1 MGAYDENTITQL
13 VTEIYQLQIKLCAI
27 EADQVAFPPD
37 GGHDIN
43 VELCESLHYSPA
55 VISLMKKLPYPKKR
69 EMQLDISLLPQG
81 FPLVYTDDLDIELG
95 RDPQNAPSGGLEPLR
110 LDFLLPQDVALTL
123 MYTRDGVSHILD
135 TQDGKLLPTPAL
147 ACLSLMFQLGTIRLF
162 RPQGYPPASEGY
174 QYERPDDT
182 FHYRNWPPQDAETY
196 LRDLVNNIKTL
207 KSIPC
212 SLYPYY
218 FDIDEPDVQSEMKEI
233 IESYG
238 WPDQFRRDEWKSRME
253 EHWQDTM

>member
-1 MGAYDENTITQL
+1 MVAYNEDTIVEL

-27 EADQVAFPPD
+27 EADQIAFAPD
-37 GGHDIN
+37 GGHHIN

-55 VISLMKKLPYPKKR
+55 AVSLMKRLPYPKKQ
-69 EMQLDISLLPQG
+69 EMQLDISLLPEG
-81 FPLVYTDDLDIELG
+81 FPLVYTHDSDIYNG
-95 RDPQNAPSGGLEPLR
+95 RDPEYAPSGGLIPLR

-135 TQDGKLLPTPAL
+135 TQDGKLIPAPAL
-147 ACLSLMFQLGTIRLF
+147 ASLSLMFQLGTLRLF
-162 RPQGYPPASEGY
+162 RPQKYPTAPEGY
-174 QYERPDDT
+174 QHERPDDMS
-182 FHYRNWPPQDAETY
+182 HYRNWPPQDAETY

-218 FDIDEPDVQSEMKEI
+218 LETDEPDAQSEMKEI

-238 WPDQFRRDEWKSRME
+238 WPDQFRRDEWKSRMV